1 MGSDNRV
8 ISKRKGLFQGAAFKG
23 DLKYALSQLLE
34 ETNYSTIAYDQT
46 LPSKLESKAYIHLNT
61 IKKCTESTLDTD
73 NIFSHS
79 I

>member
-1 MGSDNRV
+1 M
-8 ISKRKGLFQGAAFKG
+8 FQGAAFKG

-61 IKKCTESTLDTD
+61 IKKMHRINTRYRQYIQPLNLNKNTQKRD
-73 NIFSHS
+73 NRV
-79 I
+79 